1 MDATRAILHVD
12 MDAFYAAVE
21 QRDRPELRGRPV
33 IVGADPKGGRG
44 RGVVA
49 TASYEARRFGVGSA
63 MPISQA
69 FRACPHGA
77 YVRPDMEKYAAVSRQ
92 VMDVM
97 RRFTD
102 AVEPV
107 SIDEA
112 FLDVTGS
119 RRLFASEGTPATGA
133 EIARALKAAIRER
146 TQLTA
151 SVGVASSKMVAKV
164 ASDMRKPDGLVV
176 VPPGTEAAFLAPLP
190 VRRLWGVGPKMEE
203 VLLKIGV
210 RTIGELAAC
219 EPGRLERRLG
229 THGHDLAALALGIDT
244 REVVSEGE
252 DAKSI
257 GQENTFD
264 EDTADPERLRTML
277 LDLCDAVAR
286 RLRQH
291 GTRARTVTL
300 KYRDEDF
307 RTCTRAHTLDVATD
321 SGDDLFATAWR
332 LFLGVHG
339 RRRVRLLGIYGSS
352 LGGAAQMPLF
362 AAPPS
367 PKDRARDLVEE
378 RFGEGVLR
386 RASLLPADTR
396 RGEAAGGEPRREGG
410 TVKGRKGSRRIRR

>member
-1 MDATRAILHVD
+1 VRTILHVD

-21 QRDRPELRGRPV
+21 QRDHPELRGRPV
-33 IVGADPKGGRG
+33 IVGADPKAGRG

-69 FRACPHGA
+69 WRACPQGA
-77 YVRPDMEKYAAVSRQ
+77 YVRPDMEKYARVSRE

-119 RRLFASEGTPATGA
+119 GRLFASEGTPASG
-133 EIARALKAAIRER
+133 EDIARALKAAIREG

-151 SVGVASSKMVAKV
+151 SVGVASSKMLAKV

-210 RTIGELAAC
+210 RTIGDLAAD
-219 EPGRLERRLG
+219 PGRLERRLG
-229 THGHDLAALALGIDT
+229 THGHDLVQLALGIDT

-264 EDTADPERLRTML
+264 EDTADLDRLRTML
-277 LDLCDAVAR
+277 LELSDGVAR

-291 GTRARTVTL
+291 ATRARTVTL

-307 RTCTRAHTLDVATD
+307 RTVTRAETMAAATD
-321 SGDDLFATAWR
+321 SGDELFATAWR
-332 LFLGVHG
+332 LFRGVHG
-339 RRRVRLLGIYGSS
+339 RRRVRLLGIYASS
-352 LGGAAQMPLF
+352 LGGAEQMGLF
-362 AAPPS
+362 APAAAPS

-386 RASLLPADTR
+386 RASLLPADSR
-396 RGEAAGGEPRREGG
+396 RTGPAGEGEDGGKGG
-410 TVKGRKGSRRIRR
+410 TGRDGKGSRRLPR

>member
-1 MDATRAILHVD
+1 VRSILHVD

-21 QRDRPELRGRPV
+21 QRDHPELRGRPV

-69 FRACPHGA
+69 WRACPHGA
-77 YVRPDMEKYAAVSRQ
+77 YVRPDMEKYAAVSRD

-119 RRLFASEGTPATGA
+119 RRLFASGGAPATGE

-176 VPPGTEAAFLAPLP
+176 VRPGTEAAFLAPLP

-210 RTIGELAAC
+210 RTIGDLAVCDAA
-219 EPGRLERRLG
+219 RLERRLG
-229 THGHDLAALALGIDT
+229 THGHDLVQLALGIDA

-252 DAKSI
+252 DAKSL

-264 EDTADPERLRTML
+264 EDTADPDRLRTML
-277 LDLCDAVAR
+277 LELCDAVAR

-307 RTCTRAHTLDVATD
+307 RTSTRAETMAAATD
-321 SGDDLFATAWR
+321 SGDELFATAWR
-332 LFLGVHG
+332 LFRGVHG
-339 RRRVRLLGIYGSS
+339 RRRVRLLGIYASG

-362 AAPPS
+362 APPPS

-378 RFGEGVLR
+378 RFGEGILR
-386 RASLLPADTR
+386 RASLLPLETR
-396 RGEAAGGEPRREGG
+396 RGGGPSGEGETGREGG
-410 TVKGRKGSRRIRR
+410 TVFGGKGSRRIRR